1 MAKSRYFSIYL
12 LKEGRDATNSLR
24 EDHVLNADV
33 EAHHLPDDAVLFVLD
48 SAPRPPW
55 WKSYFGLQID
65 LFQASKGALVFMSV
79 GGRVFALSFGHVSH
93 NLIDTSYEYDFG
105 LRVTLNSL
113 DPQKLKSTDTLE
125 PGAAKRQRTQL
136 PIESELTFF
145 DFDRESTI
153 LRSLTG
159 KVKVEHGELFGHA
172 TGSSNLRVSTDVDAD
187 GLVALCEKLLIL
199 YESEEYRA
207 SFPEIQNITPVK
219 DPMEIQLL
227 NGNVLTA
234 LQARDPNL
242 NLTVPELIN
251 YNDNVCAMFA
261 GAGQSQ
267 IFDDVFI
274 GRYYDYLDAHAVD
287 LNAMTVDDLR
297 RHALL
302 LTDDHGSAR
311 DRFSIFKSL
320 VFDTILEGAVTET
333 FHLCEGNWY
342 RIDND
347 YIARMGAYLDPL
359 FVVSD
364 LPDFSHDSEGAY
376 NKAVPVTDLASV
388 CLDTQSIAPA
398 GQTAV
403 EPCDLLAIRGEQ
415 AVFYHVKIST
425 LSAQLSHLFNQ
436 GLNAIE
442 LIRLEQQALDR
453 LIALV
458 QELGADREPERL
470 VALIEQRSY
479 RLVYGIVTRKD
490 AAGLSA
496 NLPLFSRISLMR
508 SLKEFQL
515 MGVPASVMFIR
526 DSTVAAAPKKKPR
539 KKRPEAEALAEAA
552 E

>member
-12 LKEGRDATNSLR
+12 LKEGRDSTNSLR
-24 EDHVLNADV
+24 EDHTLNADV
-33 EAHHLPDDAVLFVLD
+33 AAHHLPDDAVLFVLD

-55 WKSYFGLQID
+55 WKSYFGLEID
-65 LFQASKGALVFMSV
+65 LFQASKGALVFMPV

-93 NLIDTSYEYDFG
+93 NLVDTSYEYDFG

-125 PGAAKRQRTQL
+125 PGVAKRQRTQL
-136 PIESELTFF
+136 PTESELTLF

-159 KVKVEHGELFGHA
+159 KVKDEHSELFKHA

-187 GLVALCEKLLIL
+187 GLAALCEKLLTL
-199 YESEEYRA
+199 YESKDYRA

-219 DPMEIQLL
+219 DPTEIEQLNANL
-227 NGNVLTA
+227 LISF
-234 LQARDPNL
+234 QARNPDL

-251 YNDNVCAMFA
+251 YNDNVYAMFA

-274 GRYYDYLDAHAVD
+274 GRYYDYLDAHTVD
-287 LNAMTVDDLR
+287 LGAMTVDDLR
-297 RHALL
+297 KHALL
-302 LTDDHGSAR
+302 LTDDQGSAR

-320 VFDTILEGAVTET
+320 VFDTTLEGAVTET

-359 FVVSD
+359 FVASD
-364 LPDFSHDSEGAY
+364 LPDFGHDSEGAY
-376 NKAVPVTDLASV
+376 NEAVPITDLASV

-398 GQTAV
+398 GMTAV

-453 LIALV
+453 LVALV
-458 QELGADREPERL
+458 QDLGAGRDPERL
-470 VALIEQRSY
+470 IDLIEQRNY

-496 NLPLFSRISLMR
+496 NLPLFSRITLMR

-526 DSTVAAAPKKKPR
+526 DTTVAAAGKKKPR
-539 KKRPEAEALAEAA
+539 RKKPEADALAEAA